1 VTFISLFK
9 DLPAGWGGLCC
20 KDGLEQTHCCFWGSA
35 SSVRYCVYKLYIM
48 YINWDVSL
56 CKLMVYSLQIK
67 CFFSPIL
74 EIALNTSL
82 QMMPHMS

>member
-1 VTFISLFK
+1 M
-9 DLPAGWGGLCC
+9 LP
-20 KDGLEQTHCCFWGSA
+20 WGSA

-67 CFFSPIL
+67 LFPPVL
-74 EIALNTSL
+74 EIGLRTSYLLGTSL
-82 QMMPHMS
+82 QVTPHII

>member
-1 VTFISLFK
+1 MESG
-9 DLPAGWGGLCC
+9 PCC
-20 KDGLEQTHCCFWGSA
+20 ENGLEQGQCCFWGSA

-67 CFFSPIL
+67 ALFPSLVL
-74 EIALNTSL
+74 ETGLSTCCMLGAFWHIVIIDI
-82 QMMPHMS
+82 